1 MIEWLIYIGA
11 ILIDILL
18 LEFAISLGKAIY
30 DDFFE
35 KQEPYVKISEET
47 WEKLKEQTRKYNE

>member
-1 MIEWLIYIGA
+1 MIEWLIYAGA

-30 DDFFE
+30 DDFTTKE
-35 KQEPYVKISEET
+35 TGYVKIDEEA
-47 WEKLKEQTRKYNE
+47 WEKLKEQTRRYNE